1 MNSELQKQTKSN
13 YLQAPT
19 NGVKQT
25 VKIKVECVVIIHVA
39 KLIRQTPTQNWNKFN
54 EVYRPTVR
62 HLCKQWML
70 KKKHKAS

>member
-1 MNSELQKQTKSN
+1 MNSKLQMQTKSN

-54 EVYRPTVR
+54 VYRPTVR

-70 KKKHKAS
+70 KNKHKAS